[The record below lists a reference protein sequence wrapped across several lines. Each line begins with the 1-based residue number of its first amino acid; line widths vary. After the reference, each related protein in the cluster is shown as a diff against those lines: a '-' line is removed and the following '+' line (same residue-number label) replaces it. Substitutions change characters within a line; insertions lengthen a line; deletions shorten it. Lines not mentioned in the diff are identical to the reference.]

1 MKRGPKA
8 SNRSSW
14 EKRSLELE
22 AEVGDDSDAYNV
34 DEDELEELLIDD
46 TDAEFDIEGS
56 EQDFED
62 DELDDD
68 SDDDED
74 FPLLHWDEELEDY
87 V

>member
-46 TDAEFDIEGS
+46 DTTGDDPDDEIFD
-56 EQDFED
+56 DFED
-62 DELDDD
+62 D
-68 SDDDED
+68 DED
-74 FPLLHWDEELEDY
+74 EDPPLVWDEEMEDY